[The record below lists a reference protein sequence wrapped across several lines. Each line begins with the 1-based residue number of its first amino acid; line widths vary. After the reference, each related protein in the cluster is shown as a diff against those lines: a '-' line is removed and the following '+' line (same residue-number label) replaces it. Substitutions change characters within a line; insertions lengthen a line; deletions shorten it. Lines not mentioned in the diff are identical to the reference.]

1 MKIFVVGLGLIGA
14 SIASGLTNAGHEVY
28 GTDLRSNDIALER
41 KYIKG
46 YDMEELCQADLVI
59 LCLYPKDNV
68 AFVLKNQG
76 LFKKNQ
82 ILMDVSGTKVEMIT
96 ELEKIIPEGVLYV
109 STHPM
114 AGKEKKGIDY
124 ANSQMFVGAN
134 FIICQTKTST
144 ISSVDVVIGIA
155 KDLGF
160 KKITQIDKHAHDR
173 LIGFT
178 SQLPHALAV
187 SLVNSDI
194 YADTSSF
201 TGDSYRD
208 LTRIAMINE
217 DLWQELFFENKV
229 VLIEEISRFE
239 QELDKI
245 KEALISGDSQTLTQL
260 FIASTKKRSQF

>member
-1 MKIFVVGLGLIGA
+1 MKVFVVGLGLIGA
-14 SIASGLTNAGHEVY
+14 SIASGLSKAGHIVY
-28 GTDLRSNDIALER
+28 GTDLVSNYIALEK
-41 KYIKG
+41 KYILGHDIKKLSES
-46 YDMEELCQADLVI
+46 DVVI

-68 AFVLKNQG
+68 TFVKKHQE
-76 LFKKNQ
+76 LFREQQ
-82 ILMDVSGTKVEMIT
+82 IIMDVSGTKVEMIAA
-96 ELEKIIPEGVLYV
+96 LEKEIPLGVYYV

-114 AGKEKKGIDY
+114 AGKEKKGIEY
-124 ANSQMFVGAN
+124 SNSGLFIGAN
-134 FIICQTKTST
+134 FIICETDKST
-144 ISSVDVVIGIA
+144 IESIETVILLA

-160 KKITQIDKHAHDR
+160 KKITQIDKYAHDR

-194 YADTSSF
+194 YSDTSSF

-217 DLWQELFFENKV
+217 NLWQELFFENKA
-229 VLIEEISRFE
+229 VLIEEIKRFE

-245 KEALISGDSQTLTQL
+245 KNALMSEDKETLTEL
-260 FIASTKKRSQF
+260 FIASTKKRSKF